1 MPNYARFN
9 GGPLDEQLH
18 ETPDDAGWPLPGEL
32 TLALLSLGTTFAIG
46 RYIKLGESQLTDEQ
60 ADHPGIGRGAV
71 YEWHEGDH
79 ETAAPEYKEPWNE
92 STGEGVDMS
101 RASRDLDTLED
112 PKASHA
118 GARERLEAALSRP
131 APADWD
137 PRTDYPE
144 RFTEG
149 PI

>member
-1 MPNYARFN
+1 MANYASFE

-18 ETPDDAGWPLPGEL
+18 MTPDEAGWPLPGEL

-46 RYIKLGESQLTDEQ
+46 RYVKKSESQLTDEQ
-60 ADHPGIGRGAV
+60 ADHPSIGRAATYTWEDV
-71 YEWHEGDH
+71 EVQ
-79 ETAAPEYKEPWNE
+79 ETTYAEPWNE
-92 STGEGVDMS
+92 ATGEGVDLG
-101 RASRDLDTLED
+101 R
-112 PKASHA
+112 K
-118 GARERLEAALSRP
+118 P